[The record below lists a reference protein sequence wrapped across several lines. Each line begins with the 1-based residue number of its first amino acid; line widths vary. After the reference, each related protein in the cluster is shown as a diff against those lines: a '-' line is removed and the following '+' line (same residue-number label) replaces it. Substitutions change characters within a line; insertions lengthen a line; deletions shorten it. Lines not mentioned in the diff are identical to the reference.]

1 MNKSLFA
8 TIVLALMLGACS
20 SKPVKTTSAPVEDA
34 SASSS
39 SSTAGAGAGD
49 GSAAT
54 AGAGTSD
61 MSGSEL
67 TDPNNILSK
76 RSIYFDFD
84 KDDVKTEYRP
94 LIEAHAKYLTS
105 HSSAKVTLQGNT
117 DDAGTHEYNLSLG
130 QRRAAAVKQVLNVL
144 GVQDGQIET
153 VSYGEE
159 KAKAC
164 AGDQACGQQD
174 RRVDIIYQGE

>member
-8 TIVLALMLGACS
+8 TILLALMLGACS

-39 SSTAGAGAGD
+39 SATGAGTGD
-49 GSAAT
+49 GSAST

-84 KDDVKTEYRP
+84 KDEVKAEYRP
-94 LIEAHAKYLTS
+94 LVEAHAKYLTS
-105 HSSAKVTLQGNT
+105 HSNAKVTLQGNT

-130 QRRAAAVKQVLNVL
+130 QRRAVAVKQVLNVL
-144 GVQDGQIET
+144 GVQDSQIET

-164 AGDQACGQQD
+164 AGDQSCGQPD